1 MFTVSGSRESVK
13 SVVDASEVVKTS
25 LVIVEP
31 GSSVLNDT
39 NVDPSVDPSYLP
51 VLELNLMMPSSA
63 LGLWAYEVHGHA

>member
-1 MFTVSGSRESVK
+1 LFTVSGSRVSAK

-31 GSSVLNDT
+31 GWSVLKLT

-51 VLELNLMMPSSA
+51 VLVLNLMMPSSA
-63 LGLWAYEVHGHA
+63 FGL